1 MEFKIEK
8 SDDIVVVGLM
18 IEALD
23 ASNAKEFKSD
33 IASVLIKN
41 KKVLFDMSNV
51 KFVDSSG
58 CGALLS
64 CLRQLNSEKG
74 NLKLMGVEKAVKTLF
89 ELVRMNRIIGIY
101 DNRKEALDSFKVAAF
116 EK

>member
-8 SDDIVVVGLM
+8 KDDVVVVGLM

-23 ASNAKEFKSD
+23 ASNAKEFKAD
-33 IASVLIKN
+33 IAPVLQEN

-58 CGALLS
+58 CGTLLS
-64 CLRQLNSEKG
+64 CLRRLNSEDG
-74 NLKLMGVEKAVKTLF
+74 DLKLMGVQKAVQTLF
-89 ELVRMNRIIGIY
+89 ELVRMHRIIEIF
-101 DNRKEALDSFKVAAF
+101 DNSEEALESFRA
-116 EK
+116 